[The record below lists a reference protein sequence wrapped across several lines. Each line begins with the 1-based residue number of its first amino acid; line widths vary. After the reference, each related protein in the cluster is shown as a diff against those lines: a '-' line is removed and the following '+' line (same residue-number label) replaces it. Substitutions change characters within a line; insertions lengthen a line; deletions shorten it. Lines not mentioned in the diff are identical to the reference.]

1 MEQTQQITLPH
12 FTLYG
17 LVGCPHCYQAETFLR
32 VRNIPAFL
40 IVSNNDP
47 IIIKGVKEV
56 TGQENYPVLW
66 HRPTNEIV
74 IGFNQEVYER
84 LAKNYFDGVSAG
96 ASGLFSGVQQ
106 PSTEAQVPAPQVTQP
121 A

>member
-1 MEQTQQITLPH
+1 MEQTQQATIPQ

-17 LVGCPHCYQAETFLR
+17 LIGCPHCFQAETFLR
-32 VRNIPAFL
+32 ARSMPAFL

-47 IIIKGVKEV
+47 IIAKGVKEI

-66 HRPTNEIV
+66 HRLTNEIV